1 MRRQSMHKRT
11 PEHVVETITLRSLSQ
26 RERDRVRGKS
36 IIIPLTLTL
45 SPENHGGEGSCSDV
59 PRACPKPYRHSTLT
73 PMCRIYEG
81 NTRLGR
87 LRLDATDDE
96 EAAEA

>member
-1 MRRQSMHKRT
+1 MHKRT
-11 PEHVVETITLRSLSQ
+11 PEHVVETITLRS
-26 RERDRVRGKS
+26 
-36 IIIPLTLTL
+36 L

-59 PRACPKPYRHSTLT
+59 PRACPKTYRHSTLT

-96 EAAEA
+96 EAADA